1 MKKYLKWV
9 LCLVCLIIL
18 FLIIF
23 LILRENNLAFDTA
36 IYNYIIKYKSDFMSN
51 FFKVVTFFA
60 SVLFM
65 VFITLGCL
73 FLPICKKYKIVIALN
88 MINDVILNNVIK
100 VIVKRERPISWFLVE
115 ESGYSFPSGHA
126 MAAVC
131 FYGLIIYLLY
141 RSNIKKKYKIVIIT
155 FLTILILLIALS
167 RIYLGVHYASDV
179 IGGVVIA
186 LIYLVI
192 YVTIIDRKIL
202 NKNNI

>member
-126 MAAVC
+126 MASVC

-141 RSNIKKKYKIVIIT
+141 RSNIKKKYQIGIIT
-155 FLTILILLIALS
+155 FLTILI
-167 RIYLGVHYASDV
+167 
-179 IGGVVIA
+179 
-186 LIYLVI
+186 
-192 YVTIIDRKIL
+192 
-202 NKNNI
+202 

>member
-1 MKKYLKWV
+1 MRVILKM
-9 LCLVCLIIL
+9 
-18 FLIIF
+18 
-23 LILRENNLAFDTA
+23 
-36 IYNYIIKYKSDFMSN
+36 SDN
-51 FFKVVTFFA
+51 K
-60 SVLFM
+60 
-65 VFITLGCL
+65 

-141 RSNIKKKYKIVIIT
+141 RSNIKKKYQIGIIT
-155 FLTILILLIALS
+155 FLTILILLIAIS

>member
-9 LCLVCLIIL
+9 LCIVCLIIL

-100 VIVKRERPISWFLVE
+100 VIVKRE
-115 ESGYSFPSGHA
+115 
-126 MAAVC
+126 
-131 FYGLIIYLLY
+131 
-141 RSNIKKKYKIVIIT
+141 
-155 FLTILILLIALS
+155 
-167 RIYLGVHYASDV
+167 
-179 IGGVVIA
+179 
-186 LIYLVI
+186 
-192 YVTIIDRKIL
+192 
-202 NKNNI
+202 